1 MMGKRKRSRPSA
13 EDSKRAKVEKETI
26 TSVKHPALGL
36 YYRSIL
42 TLRDYLLSRLPTT
55 SKSRRRK
62 LLSTFPGRPDIQCS
76 NAETSTLSED
86 GQSLYKL
93 LNNTLVCTID
103 EQPPRPISPRIKD
116 FEVFSQ
122 HLSLTAGSDTSG
134 STSSLSDLVDF
145 AIWLLFNKIHRHAH
159 RPPHMLCHGFQRA
172 SNPRQPNED
181 HCAVAGI
188 PGIVPHYPNANV
200 NVLKA
205 SSWTE
210 ILGLLGKE
218 GDSIMIDLFLD
229 CGVFVAGDENL
240 GNFYQLSG
248 RDCAIV
254 LLLVLSLSADAGTPL
269 TELNSLNAS
278 KRQTALPNSK
288 PEICN
293 TSASCQS
300 LQSAHKNPAAITF
313 VRNRMFYARAA
324 LNAKGRVS
332 FGLRHIRQYRRSTPQ
347 FTTDI

>member
-1 MMGKRKRSRPSA
+1 MTGKRKRSRPSGQ
-13 EDSKRAKVEKETI
+13 DSKRAKIEIENT

-62 LLSTFPGRPDIQCS
+62 LLSTFSGRPDIQCS
-76 NAETSTLSED
+76 NAESSMLSDEK
-86 GQSLYKL
+86 QCLHQL
-93 LNNTLVCTID
+93 LNSTLVCTID
-103 EQPPRPISPRIKD
+103 EQPPRPTSRLKD

-122 HLSLTAGSDTSG
+122 HLSLTAGSNTSG

-145 AIWLLFNKIHRHAH
+145 AIWLLFHRIHRHAH

-188 PGIVPHYPNANV
+188 PGIVPHYPNTNV

-205 SSWTE
+205 SPWTE
-210 ILGLLGKE
+210 ILGLLGTE

-229 CGVFVAGDENL
+229 CGVFVAGNENL
-240 GNFYQLSG
+240 GNYYQLSG
-248 RDCAIV
+248 GDCAVV
-254 LLLVLSLSADAGTPL
+254 LLS
-269 TELNSLNAS
+269 
-278 KRQTALPNSK
+278 
-288 PEICN
+288 
-293 TSASCQS
+293 
-300 LQSAHKNPAAITF
+300 
-313 VRNRMFYARAA
+313 
-324 LNAKGRVS
+324 NAK
-332 FGLRHIRQYRRSTPQ
+332 LIYRCRDPI
-347 FTTDI
+347 D